1 MYKGENIM
9 ENKEEMK
16 HVLGTQYLETLDL
29 QLKSLNSVIDNY
41 LNANESYLDGNP
53 VETNAMILKAA
64 NERARFLLNKAT
76 ALSVVHQILSDIM
89 YALEESRDDE
99 SKSFKYRDG
108 YVIDGV
114 DPLEVSRWFIY
125 YKDKLLKTL
134 DVNEEDYYEY

>member
-1 MYKGENIM
+1 M

-41 LNANESYLDGNP
+41 LNANESYSDNNE
-53 VETNAMILKAA
+53 VETNTMIMKAA
-64 NERARFLLNKAT
+64 NERARFLLRET
-76 ALSVVHQILSDIM
+76 TVLSVVHQILSDIM

-114 DPLEVSRWFIY
+114 DPLEVSRWFVF

>member
-1 MYKGENIM
+1 M

-16 HVLGTQYLETLDL
+16 HVLSTQYLETLDS

-41 LNANESYLDGNP
+41 LNANESYSDNNE
-53 VETNAMILKAA
+53 VETNTMIMKAA
-64 NERARFLLNKAT
+64 NERARFLLRET
-76 ALSVVHQILSDIM
+76 TVLSVVHQILSDIM

-114 DPLEVSRWFIY
+114 DPLEVSRWFVF

>member
-1 MYKGENIM
+1 M

-16 HVLGTQYLETLDL
+16 HVLSTQYLETLDS

-41 LNANESYLDGNP
+41 LNANESYSDNNE
-53 VETNAMILKAA
+53 VETNTMIMKAA
-64 NERARFLLNKAT
+64 NERARFLLRET
-76 ALSVVHQILSDIM
+76 TVLSVVHQILSDIM

-114 DPLEVSRWFIY
+114 DPLEVSRWFVF

-134 DVNEEDYYEY
+134 DVNEEDYHEY

>member
-1 MYKGENIM
+1 M

-16 HVLGTQYLETLDL
+16 HVLSTQYLETLDS

-41 LNANESYLDGNP
+41 LNANESYSDNNE
-53 VETNAMILKAA
+53 VDTNTMIMKAA
-64 NERARFLLNKAT
+64 NERARFLLRET
-76 ALSVVHQILSDIM
+76 TVLSVVHQILSDIM

-134 DVNEEDYYEY
+134 DVNEEDYHEY